1 MGHHAA
7 FAVPFNTMILIMTKK
22 KRNPTVMMLKLT

>member
-22 KRNPTVMMLKLT
+22 KKLTVMMLKLT